1 MNQRRTHLLQIFL
14 FIITF
19 ISATLTGAELIY
31 GRVFFFGE
39 NTLGWPEFFEGFK
52 YSVPFLGV
60 LTIHEFGHYF
70 TAKKHK
76 TDVTLPYYLPLWL
89 GGLNSTFGTLGA
101 FIRIKERINSRVKYF
116 DIGIS
121 GPLAGFV
128 AALFVLWYG
137 FTHLPPLDYVFELF
151 PVFKQYGNDYGKF
164 LETSP
169 DYMSL
174 KLGDSLLFNFFEQ
187 NVSTGELPHPYLY
200 TNYPIIFAGYLSL
213 FFTALNLLPIGQ
225 LDGGHILYGLI
236 GDRAFNI
243 VSPIL
248 FSFFVFYAGIGYFNA
263 YEFTT
268 QDTQMFFIL
277 IGKFA
282 AFILFNYFCFSK
294 ITDSLMTNL
303 IITLSVVS
311 LQLLI
316 SYFFPT
322 IEGYSGFL
330 AFGLVIGRFL
340 GVYHPSTSDMK
351 PLTLERKILGWIALI
366 IFVVCFSPK
375 PFTIIQNLP

>member
-1 MNQRRTHLLQIFL
+1 MNQQRTHLLQIFL

-19 ISATLTGAELIY
+19 ISATLSGAEWIY
-31 GRVFFFGE
+31 GKTFFFGE
-39 NTLGWPEFFEGFK
+39 NTLGWPEFFEGLK

-76 TDVTLPYYLPLWL
+76 TDVTLPYYIPLWL
-89 GGLNSTFGTLGA
+89 GSLSSTFGTLGA
-101 FIRIKERINSRVKYF
+101 FIRIKERLNSRIKYF
-116 DIGIS
+116 DIGIA

-137 FTHLPPLDYVFELF
+137 FTHLPPLDYIFELF
-151 PVFKQYGNDYGKF
+151 PVFKQYGNEYGKF

-169 DYMSL
+169 EYMSI

-213 FFTALNLLPIGQ
+213 FFTALNLFPIGQ

-243 VSPIL
+243 VSPML
-248 FSFFVFYAGIGYFNA
+248 FTCFIFYAGLGYFNA

-268 QDTQMFFIL
+268 QDTLMFFIL

-282 AFILFNYFCFSK
+282 AFILFNYYCFSR
-294 ITDSLMTNL
+294 ITDNPMTNWL
-303 IITLSVVS
+303 IALSIVS

-330 AFGLVIGRFL
+330 AFGFMLGRFL
-340 GVYHPSTSDMK
+340 GVYHPTTTDLT
-351 PLTLERKILGWIALI
+351 PLTLERKILGWLALI
-366 IFVVCFSPK
+366 IFIICFSPK

>member
-19 ISATLTGAELIY
+19 ISATLTGAEWIY

-101 FIRIKERINSRVKYF
+101 FIRIKERINSRIKYF

-128 AALFVLWYG
+128 ASLFVLWYG
-137 FTHLPPLDYVFELF
+137 FRHLPPLDYVFELF

-174 KLGDSLLFNFFEQ
+174 KLGDSLIFNFFEQ

-248 FSFFVFYAGIGYFNA
+248 FYCFVFYAGLGYFNA

-268 QDTQMFFIL
+268 QDTQMFSVL
-277 IGKFA
+277 IGKFV

-294 ITDSLMTNL
+294 ITDNIMTNL
-303 IITLSVVS
+303 VITLSVVS

-330 AFGLVIGRFL
+330 AFGLMIGRFL

-351 PLTLERKILGWIALI
+351 PLTLERKILGWVALI
-366 IFVVCFSPK
+366 IFIICFSPK

>member
-311 LQLLI
+311 SQLLI

>member
-366 IFVVCFSPK
+366 IFVICFSPK

>member
-1 MNQRRTHLLQIFL
+1 MNQQRTYLLQIFL
-14 FIITF
+14 FVITF
-19 ISATLTGAELIY
+19 ISATLSGAEWIY
-31 GRVFFFGE
+31 GRAFFFGE
-39 NTLGWPEFFEGFK
+39 NTLGWPEFFEGLK

-76 TDVTLPYYLPLWL
+76 TDVTLPYYIPLWL
-89 GGLNSTFGTLGA
+89 GILSSTFGTLGA
-101 FIRIKERINSRVKYF
+101 FIRIKERLNSRIKYF
-116 DIGIS
+116 DIGIA

-137 FTHLPPLDYVFELF
+137 FTHLPPLDYIFELF
-151 PVFKQYGNDYGKF
+151 PVFKQYGNEYGKF

-169 DYMSL
+169 DYMSI

-200 TNYPIIFAGYLSL
+200 TNYPLIFAGYLSL
-213 FFTALNLLPIGQ
+213 FFTALNLFPIGQ

-236 GDRAFNI
+236 GDRAFNV

-248 FSFFVFYAGIGYFNA
+248 FTCFVFYAGLGYFNA

-282 AFILFNYFCFSK
+282 AFILFNYFCFSR
-294 ITDSLMTNL
+294 ITDNPMTNWL
-303 IITLSVVS
+303 IALSIVS

-330 AFGLVIGRFL
+330 AFGFMLGRFL
-340 GVYHPSTSDMK
+340 GVYHPTTSDIT
-351 PLTLERKILGWIALI
+351 PLTLERKILGWLSLI
-366 IFVVCFSPK
+366 IFIICFSPK

>member
-1 MNQRRTHLLQIFL
+1 MNQQRTYLLQIFL
-14 FIITF
+14 FVITF
-19 ISATLTGAELIY
+19 ISATLSGAEWIY
-31 GRVFFFGE
+31 GRAFFFGE
-39 NTLGWPEFFEGFK
+39 NTLGWPEFFEGLK

-76 TDVTLPYYLPLWL
+76 TDVTLPYYIPLWL
-89 GGLNSTFGTLGA
+89 GILSSTFGTLGA
-101 FIRIKERINSRVKYF
+101 FIRIKERLNSRIKYF
-116 DIGIS
+116 DIGIA

-137 FTHLPPLDYVFELF
+137 FTHLPPLDYIFELF
-151 PVFKQYGNDYGKF
+151 PVFKQYGNEYGKF

-169 DYMSL
+169 DYMSI

-213 FFTALNLLPIGQ
+213 FFTALNLFPIGQ

-236 GDRAFNI
+236 GDRAFNV
-243 VSPIL
+243 VSPML
-248 FSFFVFYAGIGYFNA
+248 FTCFVFYAGLGYFNA

-277 IGKFA
+277 IGKCA
-282 AFILFNYFCFSK
+282 AFILFNYFCFSR
-294 ITDSLMTNL
+294 ITDNPMTNWL
-303 IITLSVVS
+303 IALSIVS

-330 AFGLVIGRFL
+330 AFGFMLGRFL
-340 GVYHPSTSDMK
+340 GVYHPTTSDIT
-351 PLTLERKILGWIALI
+351 PLTLERKILGWLSLI
-366 IFVVCFSPK
+366 IFVICFSPK

>member
-1 MNQRRTHLLQIFL
+1 MNQYRTYLLQIFL

-19 ISATLTGAELIY
+19 ISATLTGAEWIY
-31 GRVFFFGE
+31 GRAFFFGE
-39 NTLGWPEFFEGFK
+39 NTLGWPEFLEGLK

-76 TDVTLPYYLPLWL
+76 TDVTLPYYIPLWL
-89 GGLNSTFGTLGA
+89 GGLSSTFGTLGA
-101 FIRIKERINSRVKYF
+101 FIRIKERLNSRVKYF
-116 DIGIS
+116 DIGIA

-137 FTHLPPLDYVFELF
+137 FTHLPPLNYVFELF
-151 PVFKQYGNDYGKF
+151 PVFKQFGNDYGKF

-169 DYMSL
+169 DYMSI
-174 KLGDSLLFNFFEQ
+174 KLGDSILFNFFEQ
-187 NVSTGELPHPYLY
+187 NITTGELPHPYLY

-213 FFTALNLLPIGQ
+213 FFTALNLFPIGQ

-248 FSFFVFYAGIGYFNA
+248 FSCFVFYAGLGFFNA

-268 QDTQMFFIL
+268 QDSQMYLIL

-294 ITDSLMTNL
+294 ITNNQITNWL
-303 IITLSVVS
+303 IALSVVS

-330 AFGLVIGRFL
+330 AFGFMIGRFL
-340 GVYHPSTSDMK
+340 GVYHPTTSDMK
-351 PLTLERKILGWIALI
+351 PLTLERKILGWLALI
-366 IFVVCFSPK
+366 IFVICFSPK

>member
-1 MNQRRTHLLQIFL
+1 MNQQRTYLLQIFL

-19 ISATLTGAELIY
+19 ISATLSGAEWIY
-31 GRVFFFGE
+31 GRAFFFGE
-39 NTLGWPEFFEGFK
+39 NTLGWPEFFEGLK

-76 TDVTLPYYLPLWL
+76 TDVTLPYYIPLWL
-89 GGLNSTFGTLGA
+89 GILSSTFGTLGA
-101 FIRIKERINSRVKYF
+101 FIRIKERLNSRIKYF
-116 DIGIS
+116 DIGIA

-137 FTHLPPLDYVFELF
+137 FTHLPPLDYIFELF
-151 PVFKQYGNDYGKF
+151 PVFKQYGNEYGKF

-169 DYMSL
+169 DYMSI

-213 FFTALNLLPIGQ
+213 FFTALNLFPIGQ

-236 GDRAFNI
+236 GDRAFNV
-243 VSPIL
+243 VSPML
-248 FSFFVFYAGIGYFNA
+248 FTCFIFYAGLGYFNA

-282 AFILFNYFCFSK
+282 AFILFNYFCFSR
-294 ITDSLMTNL
+294 ITDNSMTNWL
-303 IITLSVVS
+303 IALSIVS

-330 AFGLVIGRFL
+330 AFGFMLGRFL
-340 GVYHPSTSDMK
+340 GVYHPTTSDIT
-351 PLTLERKILGWIALI
+351 PLTLERKILGWLSLI
-366 IFVVCFSPK
+366 IFVICFSPK

>member
-19 ISATLTGAELIY
+19 ISATLTGAEWIY

-101 FIRIKERINSRVKYF
+101 FIRIKERINSRIKYF

-128 AALFVLWYG
+128 ASLFVLWYG

-174 KLGDSLLFNFFEQ
+174 KLGDSLIFNFFEQ
-187 NVSTGELPHPYLY
+187 KVSSGELPHPYLY

-248 FSFFVFYAGIGYFNA
+248 FSCFIFYAGLGYFNA

-277 IGKFA
+277 IGKFV

-294 ITDSLMTNL
+294 ITDNLMTNL
-303 IITLSVVS
+303 IIALSVVS

-330 AFGLVIGRFL
+330 AFGLIIGRFL

-351 PLTLERKILGWIALI
+351 PLTLERKILGWVALI
-366 IFVVCFSPK
+366 IFVICFSPK

>member
-1 MNQRRTHLLQIFL
+1 MNQYRRYLLQIFL

-19 ISATLTGAELIY
+19 ISATLTGAEWIY
-31 GRVFFFGE
+31 GRAFFFGE
-39 NTLGWPEFFEGFK
+39 NTLGWTEFLEGLK

-76 TDVTLPYYLPLWL
+76 TDVTLPYYIPLWL
-89 GGLNSTFGTLGA
+89 GGLSSTFGTLGA
-101 FIRIKERINSRVKYF
+101 FIRIKERLNSRVKYF
-116 DIGIS
+116 DIGIA

-137 FTHLPPLDYVFELF
+137 FTHLPPLNYVFELF
-151 PVFKQYGNDYGKF
+151 PVFKQFGNDYGKF

-169 DYMSL
+169 DYMSI

-187 NVSTGELPHPYLY
+187 NISTGELPHPYLY

-213 FFTALNLLPIGQ
+213 FFTALNLFPIGQ

-248 FSFFVFYAGIGYFNA
+248 FSCFVFYAGLGFFNA

-268 QDTQMFFIL
+268 QDSQMYLIL

-294 ITDSLMTNL
+294 ITNNQITNWL
-303 IITLSVVS
+303 IALSVVS

-330 AFGLVIGRFL
+330 AFGFMIGRFL
-340 GVYHPSTSDMK
+340 GVYHPTTSDMK
-351 PLTLERKILGWIALI
+351 PLTLERKILGWLALI
-366 IFVVCFSPK
+366 IFVICFSPK

>member
-1 MNQRRTHLLQIFL
+1 MNQQRTLIIQIFL

-19 ISATLTGAELIY
+19 ISATLTGAEWIY
-31 GRVFFFGE
+31 GRPFFFGE
-39 NTLGWPEFFEGFK
+39 NTLGWHEFFEGLK

-76 TDVTLPYYLPLWL
+76 TDVTLPFYIPLWF
-89 GGLNSTFGTLGA
+89 GGITSTFGTMGA
-101 FIRIKERINSRVKYF
+101 FIRIKERLNSRIKYF
-116 DIGIS
+116 DIGIA

-151 PVFKQYGNDYGKF
+151 PVFKQYGNEYGKF

-169 DYMSL
+169 DYISI

-187 NVSTGELPHPYLY
+187 YVSTGELPHPYLY
-200 TNYPIIFAGYLSL
+200 TNYPIIFAGYLAL
-213 FFTALNLLPIGQ
+213 FFTSLNLFPIGQ

-243 VSPIL
+243 VSPML
-248 FSFFVFYAGIGYFNA
+248 FSCFIFYAGLGFFNA
-263 YEFTT
+263 HEFTT
-268 QDTQMFFIL
+268 QDTQMFFEL
-277 IGKFA
+277 IGKFVI
-282 AFILFNYFCFSK
+282 FIFFNYLCFSK
-294 ITDSLMTNL
+294 ITDSLMTNWL
-303 IITLSVVS
+303 IALSVVV
-311 LQLLI
+311 LQLAI

-330 AFGLVIGRFL
+330 AFGLMVGRFL
-340 GVYHPSTSDMK
+340 GVYHPTTSDMK
-351 PLTLERKILGWIALI
+351 PLTLERKILGWLALL
-366 IFVVCFSPK
+366 IFVICFSPK
-375 PFTIIQNLP
+375 PFIIIQNLP

>member
-1 MNQRRTHLLQIFL
+1 MNQQRTYLLQIFL
-14 FIITF
+14 FVITF
-19 ISATLTGAELIY
+19 ISATLSGAEWIY
-31 GRVFFFGE
+31 GRAFFFGE
-39 NTLGWPEFFEGFK
+39 NTLGWPEFFEGLK

-76 TDVTLPYYLPLWL
+76 TDVTLPYYIPLWL
-89 GGLNSTFGTLGA
+89 GILSSTFGTLGA
-101 FIRIKERINSRVKYF
+101 FIRIKERLNSRIKYF
-116 DIGIS
+116 DIGIA

-137 FTHLPPLDYVFELF
+137 FTHLPPLDYIFELF
-151 PVFKQYGNDYGKF
+151 PVFKQYGNEYGKF

-169 DYMSL
+169 DYMSI

-213 FFTALNLLPIGQ
+213 FFTALNLFPIGQ

-236 GDRAFNI
+236 GDRAFNV

-248 FSFFVFYAGIGYFNA
+248 FTCFVFYAGLGYFNA

-282 AFILFNYFCFSK
+282 AFILFNYFCFSR
-294 ITDSLMTNL
+294 ITDNPMTNWL
-303 IITLSVVS
+303 IALSIVS

-330 AFGLVIGRFL
+330 AFGFMLGRFL
-340 GVYHPSTSDMK
+340 GVYHPTTSDIT
-351 PLTLERKILGWIALI
+351 PLTLERKILGWLSLI
-366 IFVVCFSPK
+366 IFLICFSPK

>member
-1 MNQRRTHLLQIFL
+1 MNQYRRYLLQIFL

-19 ISATLTGAELIY
+19 ISATLTGAEWIY
-31 GRVFFFGE
+31 GRAFFFGE
-39 NTLGWPEFFEGFK
+39 NTLGWTEFLEGLK

-76 TDVTLPYYLPLWL
+76 TDVTLPYYIPLWL
-89 GGLNSTFGTLGA
+89 GGLSSTFGTLGA
-101 FIRIKERINSRVKYF
+101 FIRIKERLNSRVKYF
-116 DIGIS
+116 DIGIA

-137 FTHLPPLDYVFELF
+137 FTHLPPLNYVFELF
-151 PVFKQYGNDYGKF
+151 PVFKQFGNDYGKF

-169 DYMSL
+169 DYMSI
-174 KLGDSLLFNFFEQ
+174 KLGDSILFNFFEQ
-187 NVSTGELPHPYLY
+187 NITTGELPHPYLY

-213 FFTALNLLPIGQ
+213 FFTALNLFPIGQ

-248 FSFFVFYAGIGYFNA
+248 FSCFVFYAGLGFFNA

-268 QDTQMFFIL
+268 QDSQMYLIL

-294 ITDSLMTNL
+294 ITNNQITNWL
-303 IITLSVVS
+303 IALSVVS

-330 AFGLVIGRFL
+330 AFGFMIGRFL
-340 GVYHPSTSDMK
+340 GVYHPTTSDMK
-351 PLTLERKILGWIALI
+351 PLTLERKILGWLALI
-366 IFVVCFSPK
+366 IFVICFSPK

>member
-19 ISATLTGAELIY
+19 ISATLTGAEWIY

-101 FIRIKERINSRVKYF
+101 FIRIKERINSRIKYF

-128 AALFVLWYG
+128 ASLFVLWYG

-174 KLGDSLLFNFFEQ
+174 KLGDSLIFNFFEQ
-187 NVSTGELPHPYLY
+187 KVSSGELPHPYLY

-248 FSFFVFYAGIGYFNA
+248 FSCFIFYAGLGYFNA

-277 IGKFA
+277 IGKFV

-294 ITDSLMTNL
+294 ITDNLMTNL
-303 IITLSVVS
+303 IIALSVVS

-330 AFGLVIGRFL
+330 AFGLMIGRFL

-351 PLTLERKILGWIALI
+351 PLTLERKILGWVALI
-366 IFVVCFSPK
+366 IFIICFSPK